1 MSTLQPLPAPNYLN
15 NGDTNALNEL
25 LSQIE
30 AEMIIN
36 MLREFLRGW
45 LASTYIEGKEVAER
59 ADLYFTFERM
69 LDFAQ
74 TLHQNNLAAINT
86 LRNSSMSSAQ
96 LPSNTALPHP
106 LTPAH
111 LAAFSELFQ
120 SMEAEE
126 IVQTLENLF
135 RGWMQSEFVPDK
147 PFPRGDFFH
156 QYETI
161 LQCFQALRQAG

>member
-1 MSTLQPLPAPNYLN
+1 MSTLQPLPALNCLN

-86 LRNSSMSSAQ
+86 LRNPPMSNAQ
-96 LPSNTALPHP
+96 LLSTTALPHP

-120 SMEAEE
+120 SLEADD
-126 IVQTLENLF
+126 IIPILENLF
-135 RGWMQSEFVPDK
+135 RGWMQSEYVPDK
-147 PFPRGDFFH
+147 PSQRSDFFH

-161 LQCFQALRQAG
+161 LRCFQALRQAG